1 MLDIN
6 PHILIITLRVN
17 GLHTPIKRQGLLGWI
32 TEQDPTKSCLQVT
45 LLSITREHPR
55 VSQGSGDLS
64 FSLVYPLT
72 SL

>member
-1 MLDIN
+1 MVDIN
-6 PHILIITLRVN
+6 SHILIITLRVN

-32 TEQDPTKSCLQVT
+32 KEQDPTKSCLQVT
-45 LLSITREHPR
+45 LLSVTREHPC
-55 VSQGSGDLS
+55 VNQGSGDLS